1 MREYIVLRDLQS
13 SSTSEPFG
21 GTSIRTRGRLGP
33 RLESAQPP
41 APPEPR
47 VEVESLDKND
57 VRDLARDPEVAAI
70 APSMPTRLIEPVTMD
85 GRPAKAAKSTKAAKA
100 SKAAKAAKVAK
111 ASASAAAATGAW
123 GIGAVGADG
132 SQFTGSGVVVSVL
145 DTGID
150 AGHAAFTGVEIVQ
163 MDFSGSGDG
172 DKQGHGSHCAGTVFG
187 RDVDGTRIG
196 VARGVTKALIGKV
209 LGDEGGGSSDMLF
222 RGIQWA
228 VQGGANVIS
237 MSLGFDFPGMVK
249 GLVEDGWPA
258 DLATSRA
265 LEAYRANLRMF
276 DALMELVRAQEAFGP
291 GAVVIAAAGNE
302 SERQQDP
309 DYEIAVSL
317 PAAAEGVVSVG
328 AVGQQGD
335 TYAIAPFSNTFPQI
349 SGPGVAI
356 TSVKVGGG
364 LRDLNGT
371 SMACPHVAGVTAL
384 WWEAVR
390 SSPVPATART
400 VLAKLLASATTD
412 KFAAGVDI
420 ADRGVGLV
428 RAP

>member
-13 SSTSEPFG
+13 AATNEPFG
-21 GTSIRTRGRLGP
+21 GAGARSRARGGP
-33 RLESAQPP
+33 RASAADAP
-41 APPEPR
+41 PPEPR
-47 VEVESLDKND
+47 VELERLDKGD
-57 VRDLARDPEVAAI
+57 VRDLARDPEVTAI
-70 APSMPTRLIEPVTMD
+70 APPMPTRLIDPVKLK
-85 GRPAKAAKSTKAAKA
+85 GKAAKA
-100 SKAAKAAKVAK
+100 GT
-111 ASASAAAATGAW
+111 AAAGDAW
-123 GIGAVGADG
+123 GIAAVGANVSG
-132 SQFTGSGVVVSVL
+132 FTGAGVVVSVL

-150 AGHAAFTGVEIVQ
+150 ASHPAFAGVNLTQ

-187 RDVDGTRIG
+187 RDVGGARIG
-196 VARGVTKALIGKV
+196 VARGVSKALIGKV

-228 VQGGANVIS
+228 IQGGANVIS

-249 GLVEDGWPA
+249 SLVGDGWPA

-276 DALMELVRAQEAFGP
+276 DALMELVKAQEAFGP
-291 GAVVIAAAGNE
+291 GAVVVAAAGNE

-328 AVGQQGD
+328 AVGQDGA
-335 TYAIAPFSNTFPQI
+335 TLNIAPFSNTFPQI
-349 SGPGVAI
+349 SAPGVAI
-356 TSVKVGGG
+356 KSVKVGGG
-364 LRDLNGT
+364 TRDLNGT
-371 SMACPHVAGVTAL
+371 SMACPHVAGVAAL

-390 SSPVPATART
+390 STPVPATART
-400 VLAKLLASATTD
+400 VLAKLLASARTD
-412 KFAAGVDI
+412 VFSNGVDV
-420 ADRGVGLV
+420 ADRGVGLAK
-428 RAP
+428 AP